1 LLNSK
6 GDAVTAGAI
15 NHLDGLAEQLAAF
28 VGVEAEPP
36 RVARYEVNEAM
47 IRNWVEAH
55 DDRNPIYI
63 DDAQARATGRD
74 GIVCPPAMVST
85 WVMAGYRRWREI
97 HRLRAEGVVEDF
109 AYSRLLNLLDRA
121 GYTSVVATNVE
132 HQYHRELR
140 PGDHVTAYFTIESI
154 SPVKQTALG
163 EGCFLTLHK
172 KYLDQSGELLVEERF
187 RLLRFQP
194 KAAQS
199 GGQEGLA

>member
-1 LLNSK
+1 MEQR
-6 GDAVTAGAI
+6 DA
-15 NHLDGLAEQLAAF
+15 LAEQLAAF
-28 VGVEAEPP
+28 VGLEAEPP

-55 DDRNPIYI
+55 DDRNPVYV

-74 GIVCPPAMVST
+74 SIVCPPAMIST

-109 AYSRLLNLLDRA
+109 AYSRLLHVLDRA

-132 HQYHRELR
+132 QQYHRELR
-140 PGDHVTAYFTIESI
+140 PGDHVTAHLTIESI
-154 SPVKQTALG
+154 SPVKPTALG

-172 KYLDQSGELLVEERF
+172 KYVDSAGDLLVEERF

-194 KAAQS
+194 KVAHA
-199 GGQEGLA
+199 GREEDVA

>member
-1 LLNSK
+1 M
-6 GDAVTAGAI
+6 TAEGVEERA
-15 NHLDGLAEQLAAF
+15 GLAEQLACF
-28 VGVEAEPP
+28 VGLEAEPP
-36 RVARYEVNEAM
+36 RVARYGVNEAM

-55 DDRNPIYI
+55 EDRNPVYV
-63 DDAQARATGRD
+63 DDGQARVTGRD
-74 GIVCPPAMVST
+74 GIVCPPAMIST

-109 AYSRLLNLLDRA
+109 AYSRLLNVLDRA

-132 HQYHRELR
+132 QDYHRELH

-154 SPVKQTALG
+154 SPIKQTALG

-172 KYLDQSGELLVEERF
+172 KYVDQAGDLLVEERF

-194 KAAQS
+194 KAAQF
-199 GGQEGLA
+199 GAKEEVA